1 MLAAVKKFKYE
12 GRMLA
17 AGDLIEPEPP
27 AELARQ
33 LVEHRF
39 ARHTDQE
46 PAGVRPPG
54 TGRGRRSPKTKEPSD
69 GT

>member
-1 MLAAVKKFKYE
+1 MLAAVKRFKYD
-12 GRMLA
+12 GRVLK
-17 AGDLIEPEPP
+17 AGDLVEPEPP

-54 TGRGRRSPKTKEPSD
+54 SGRGGRRTPAKT
-69 GT
+69 TT

>member
-1 MLAAVKKFKYE
+1 MLAAVKPFKYD
-12 GRMLA
+12 GKILA
-17 AGDLIEPEPP
+17 PGDVLDPDPP

-39 ARHTDQE
+39 ARHTDKE

-54 TGRGRRSPKTKEPSD
+54 TGRGRRTTTTKE
-69 GT
+69 

>member
-1 MLAAVKKFKYE
+1 MLAAVKKFKYD
-12 GRMLA
+12 GRVLA
-17 AGDLIEPEPP
+17 AGDVLDPDPP

-39 ARHTDQE
+39 ARHVDQE

-54 TGRGRRSPKTKEPSD
+54 TGRGRRSTR
-69 GT
+69 TT

>member
-1 MLAAVKKFKYE
+1 MLAAVKPFKYD
-12 GRMLA
+12 GHYLKP
-17 AGDLIEPEPP
+17 GDVLDPEPP

-39 ARHTDQE
+39 ARHTDVE

-54 TGRGRRSPKTKEPSD
+54 SGRGGRRTPTKKE
-69 GT
+69 